1 MKTITKLGLGL
12 LVVGAAVLVTSSGAF
27 DSLSADRGIGV
38 ETAPDAD
45 AYVGLEYPEADQAR
59 TIRLESSTADS
70 GGFCV
75 LYSCDPYRYD
85 DVDVVVITDQTA
97 SGNLVVEDLTVV
109 STGDDVTAAINE
121 EYGENSL
128 RVVRGDFECQVDPVF
143 LGYGT
148 QQAATATLTI
158 SLEAS
163 DGSFSTTLER
173 EVTVECVPD

>member
-45 AYVGLEYPEADQAR
+45 AYVGLEYPDADQDRVIRLQSNEADR
-59 TIRLESSTADS
+59 
-70 GGFCV
+70 GGCFWFFCFNYV
-75 LYSCDPYRYD
+75 YE
-85 DVDVVVITDQTA
+85 DVEITVITDQTA
-97 SGNLVVEDLTVV
+97 SNELIVEDLTVERD
-109 STGDDVTAAINE
+109 GDGITNEIRKETASDSLQVVT
-121 EYGENSL
+121 
-128 RVVRGDFECQVDPVF
+128 GDFECQNSF
-143 LGYGT
+143 G
-148 QQAATATLTI
+148 QQAASTTLTI